1 MLITNETNTQTQEKQ
16 HSQLG
21 HGTPVTYQYKKES
34 LKKKGKKR
42 ASQRLLICLSHL
54 CLLLLWELMKQQTE
68 GRFPVLVRY

>member
-34 LKKKGKKR
+34 LKKKKKEP
-42 ASQRLLICLSHL
+42 ASVC
-54 CLLLLWELMKQQTE
+54 
-68 GRFPVLVRY
+68 